1 MFQTISH
8 SFIKKD
14 SSLSSAEPTGK
25 KGSVVV
31 ISGIGSP
38 DGQNGSIPGGIWS
51 YEIIGRTPA
60 PDSRLDVTSSFA
72 CRRSRRVGIK

>member
-51 YEIIGRTPA
+51 YE
-60 PDSRLDVTSSFA
+60 SE
-72 CRRSRRVGIK
+72 